1 MPDMPDGPGLT
12 MLPRGAA
19 GSPAVPAAARPGLA
33 RRGWASARGRLYGPA
48 RKVLR
53 ACAARPG
60 AAGAV
65 VLAAWYLW
73 CYLGDRS
80 LPGNDLR
87 QPLGWWDWWD
97 QGKYIESARAL
108 AAGALSPDRHW
119 YPLGYSLMGAPFTRW
134 SQGHPMLPVNLASLL
149 LCYAGFLAFARRVG
163 VGRGWAAALFLVAAA
178 GSRML
183 FEGWIVPWSTTPAA
197 ALIWLLLATAAG
209 HMQGARRPFLV
220 GLLAAAIPL
229 VRPTELV
236 LAVPCVLAVIAS
248 DLWRPPARGQLAGSG
263 RPEDGNLRGGWA
275 RARRVR
281 DLGLL
286 ALGGLLA
293 VVPYGLLHWRIYGL
307 GPSPYMAMST
317 GVGFTL
323 HDFGWKAYTVLSDP
337 RAWFLDGRG
346 LLWRA
351 PYAALA
357 VAGLAVA
364 WAHGRA
370 AVLLAALTVVH
381 SVLYL
386 FLRGPAADGAVAVL
400 QRALLAM
407 GAARPGGA
415 GLLGGAGPAAVAPG
429 AAVPAGARGGGGV
442 AAAAVRAGGAGRGG
456 GGGAGKDAGLR
467 RAATGVRRGV
477 LHRACAAGQ
486 HGGDARLRRAAG
498 HPGAGGDAGLCA
510 APVLWRRSG
519 LGGAAAGL
527 GGRCGAGALWHGV
540 AAGGAVLD
548 AACGLQEAGAELPA
562 AGAGVLGHDG
572 TLEGAAPFG
581 MTPGQAGSGMVS
593 GLTPALTDLAVPQS
607 AVPGSAIPA
616 TRCLPGFHRSADAS
630 TRCHDSSASGAVST
644 MQAMIG

>member
-1 MPDMPDGPGLT
+1 MPDTPDGPGLT

-19 GSPAVPAAARPGLA
+19 GSPAVPAAARPSLA
-33 RRGWASARGRLYGPA
+33 RRGWASARGRLDGPA

-80 LPGNDLR
+80 LPGNDPR
-87 QPLGWWDWWD
+87 YPLGWWGWWD

-108 AAGALSPDRHW
+108 AAGALAPDRHW

-163 VGRGWAAALFLVAAA
+163 VGRGWAAALFLAAAA

-248 DLWRPPARGQLAGSG
+248 DLWRPPARGQPAGNG
-263 RPEDGNLRGGWA
+263 RPEDGNLRGGWVRA
-275 RARRVR
+275 RWARDGWAWDRRVR

-307 GPSPYMAMST
+307 EPSPYMAMST

-323 HDFGWKAYTVLSDP
+323 HGFGWKAYTVLSDP

-357 VAGLAVA
+357 LAGLAVA

-370 AVLLAALTVVH
+370 AALVAALTVVH

-386 FLRGPAADGAVAVL
+386 SYADLLPTGLWRFSNAHYWQWAL
-400 QRALLAM
+400 PGLALLAFLV
-407 GAARPGGA
+407 GRDLLRWRRAPLFPLAPVAVAASLLLLCARVEPVEVAAGVPAKMLAYAGPPPGFDAAYFTELALRDSVGEMRGFGELRAIPVPGGMRVYA
-415 GLLGGAGPAAVAPG
+415 
-429 AAVPAGARGGGGV
+429 
-442 AAAAVRAGGAGRGG
+442 
-456 GGGAGKDAGLR
+456 LR
-467 RAATGVRRGV
+467 RSFGDDPAWVVPPPGW
-477 LHRACAAGQ
+477 AG
-486 HGGDARLRRAAG
+486 D
-498 HPGAGGDAGLCA
+498 A
-510 APVLWRRSG
+510 APVRYGMEWR
-519 LGGAAAGL
+519 LGVPCWTRLVACKKL
-527 GGRCGAGALWHGV
+527 G
-540 AAGGAVLD
+540 
-548 AACGLQEAGAELPA
+548 QSFLPR
-562 AGAGVLGHDG
+562 
-572 TLEGAAPFG
+572 EPEF
-581 MTPGQAGSGMVS
+581 
-593 GLTPALTDLAVPQS
+593 
-607 AVPGSAIPA
+607 
-616 TRCLPGFHRSADAS
+616 
-630 TRCHDSSASGAVST
+630 
-644 MQAMIG
+644 